1 MQFPCMNDPDSLF
14 HLALEQPQVVTT
26 GSKIL
31 THDESI
37 KWHSE
42 VQHSEF
48 IYRSFL
54 ISTWKGSKLDS
65 ERNACFFNRNYV
77 GLEGI
82 LKAGKWFYLR
92 CETYVEELYGSH
104 WWRILFESSVQWW
117 IFLVKINF
125 SMFLFRSSPSSVSL
139 YNI

>member
-1 MQFPCMNDPDSLF
+1 MNAHDSLYR
-14 HLALEQPQVVTT
+14 LALEQPQVVTT

-54 ISTWKGSKLDS
+54 ISTWKSS
-65 ERNACFFNRNYV
+65 ESDNFGTKCMFFYRNYV
-77 GLEGI
+77 GFEDI

-125 SMFLFRSSPSSVSL
+125 SMFLFRSSPSSLSL
-139 YNI
+139 

>member
-1 MQFPCMNDPDSLF
+1 MLFPCMNDPDSLF

-54 ISTWKGSKLDS
+54 ISTWKSFKLDLERIACFLSKL
-65 ERNACFFNRNYV
+65 RRFWRHI
-77 GLEGI
+77 EGREMI
-82 LKAGKWFYLR
+82 LFKMWDI
-92 CETYVEELYGSH
+92 C
-104 WWRILFESSVQWW
+104 WRIVWKSLMKNFVWKQCSMMN
-117 IFLVKINF
+117 IFGQNKFQHVLISQFTKQFIIV
-125 SMFLFRSSPSSVSL
+125 
-139 YNI
+139 